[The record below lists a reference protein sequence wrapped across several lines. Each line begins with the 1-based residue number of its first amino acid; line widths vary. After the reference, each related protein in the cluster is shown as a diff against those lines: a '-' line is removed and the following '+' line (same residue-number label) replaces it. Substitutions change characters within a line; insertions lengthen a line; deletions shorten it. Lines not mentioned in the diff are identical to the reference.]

1 MSTTPRTAHAN
12 SASAVLGWTL
22 PAILDD
28 VCAHRP
34 SPRALNQRSGDG
46 WHAISSAEFKTAA
59 DEIAAGLA
67 SLGFERGDRVALLM
81 RSDAMFVVTD
91 MGCLVAGLIDVP
103 IYPSSDS
110 AACAF
115 ILRETEAG
123 VLFVSDA
130 AMLERVAENLLGL
143 DMLRYVVVTD
153 SDAGG
158 RPAAPDSVEVL
169 DLAALRGR
177 GRALL
182 EKDPDLP
189 ATQRQRVQ
197 PGDIATVIYTSG
209 TTGRPKGVMLTHENL
224 SSNGLSAFAELPDV
238 DHSTGETF
246 LSFLPLAH
254 VFQRSSLY
262 AFLHNGGP
270 IYFCEPADIG
280 ATLREVRPTIFAT
293 VPRVLE
299 RVQERIRLAGAQLVG
314 PKRWLFRWALGLA
327 TRYELGEPP
336 RGWYAF
342 QLRLADTLVFSKW
355 RAGTGGRIRYII
367 CGGAPLEPTV
377 ANFFAAAGMMPL
389 QGYGLTE
396 TSPVITFNRP
406 SRNRAGTVGESLP
419 GVAVR
424 IAGDGEVLVR
434 GPNVTP
440 GYYLRPEET
449 AAAFDDEGWF
459 RTGDLGEFDAHGFL
473 RITDRMDNLFK
484 LSTGQYV
491 TPQPM
496 ETRLMAEPL
505 VSEAVVVG
513 AGHKFAT
520 ALVFPNPDNLRAWAD
535 LQRLD
540 SNLSPAD
547 LLGHPRVLSRFER
560 MVDDANRGMSDWST
574 IKGFR
579 LLLADLTV
587 DNQMLTPTLKVR
599 RRKLHEVFA
608 DEIEK
613 LYSDGESAP

>member
-1 MSTTPRTAHAN
+1 
-12 SASAVLGWTL
+12 
-22 PAILDD
+22 
-28 VCAHRP
+28 
-34 SPRALNQRSGDG
+34 
-46 WHAISSAEFKTAA
+46 
-59 DEIAAGLA
+59 
-67 SLGFERGDRVALLM
+67 
-81 RSDAMFVVTD
+81 
-91 MGCLVAGLIDVP
+91 
-103 IYPSSDS
+103 
-110 AACAF
+110 
-115 ILRETEAG
+115 
-123 VLFVSDA
+123 
-130 AMLERVAENLLGL
+130 
-143 DMLRYVVVTD
+143 
-153 SDAGG
+153 
-158 RPAAPDSVEVL
+158 
-169 DLAALRGR
+169 
-177 GRALL
+177 
-182 EKDPDLP
+182 
-189 ATQRQRVQ
+189 
-197 PGDIATVIYTSG
+197 
-209 TTGRPKGVMLTHENL
+209 
-224 SSNGLSAFAELPDV
+224 
-238 DHSTGETF
+238 
-246 LSFLPLAH
+246 
-254 VFQRSSLY
+254 
-262 AFLHNGGP
+262 
-270 IYFCEPADIG
+270 
-280 ATLREVRPTIFAT
+280 
-293 VPRVLE
+293 
-299 RVQERIRLAGAQLVG
+299 
-314 PKRWLFRWALGLA
+314 
-327 TRYELGEPP
+327 
-336 RGWYAF
+336 
-342 QLRLADTLVFSKW
+342 
-355 RAGTGGRIRYII
+355 
-367 CGGAPLEPTV
+367 
-377 ANFFAAAGMMPL
+377 
-389 QGYGLTE
+389 
-396 TSPVITFNRP
+396 VITFNRP